1 MSNILLLTPVYPS
14 PDRIQ
19 KGTPVVHYFAKEWVK
34 LGHNVLVC
42 HYPANFPYLYR
53 LAARPI
59 KQFLESKLSDY
70 LTIDYIHKDNYLYEG
85 VRVYRIPLKKYI
97 PHRRYS
103 TRQVKKAV
111 NTTLLACE
119 TEDFTPD
126 LMIGHWVNPQID
138 IMSLLKVH
146 FSVPTCLVLHGS
158 GSDIAK
164 LYRNKADDVVANINA
179 FGFRSNTLKHTF
191 EKTYGHVDKY
201 FMCYSGVPK
210 TFFDGIGENTRSFE
224 KVRSFIFVGMLIQ
237 RKFPFETLLS
247 LTNSEF
253 TDFSLTYIGQGAE
266 GKKINAYLPTLA
278 ELKPKSSVSLL
289 GRIPREKIKQHLL
302 SSDVFIM
309 VSKNEVFGL
318 VYLEAMATGCIP
330 VAAKNEGFDGIIIDG
345 VNGFLCEA
353 GNVDELTQIIN
364 RIKKMPC
371 EELKKISQQA
381 IETANQMTDEKM
393 AKNYLNDVLKLL
405 L

>member
-1 MSNILLLTPVYPS
+1 
-14 PDRIQ
+14 
-19 KGTPVVHYFAKEWVK
+19 
-34 LGHNVLVC
+34 
-42 HYPANFPYLYR
+42 
-53 LAARPI
+53 
-59 KQFLESKLSDY
+59 
-70 LTIDYIHKDNYLYEG
+70 
-85 VRVYRIPLKKYI
+85 
-97 PHRRYS
+97 
-103 TRQVKKAV
+103 
-111 NTTLLACE
+111 
-119 TEDFTPD
+119 
-126 LMIGHWVNPQID
+126 
-138 IMSLLKVH
+138 
-146 FSVPTCLVLHGS
+146 
-158 GSDIAK
+158 
-164 LYRNKADDVVANINA
+164 
-179 FGFRSNTLKHTF
+179 
-191 EKTYGHVDKY
+191 
-201 FMCYSGVPK
+201 
-210 TFFDGIGENTRSFE
+210 
-224 KVRSFIFVGMLIQ
+224 MLIQ